1 MQYTVEEFYTKKEDQ
16 TYDRKSARKDPKGL
30 SNHIVAF
37 ANADGGTLVI
47 GIEDDFTVTGIDG
60 YQNNV
65 NDILRVPFN
74 YCKPSIRVMTE
85 TVECVDKDGKPNHL
99 LVITIPQSSELHAN
113 QQDDVY
119 YRMGDKSKKL
129 NFDERLQLMYAK
141 GSRYYEDEPVF
152 RSTLDDIDMDFVAE
166 YCKKIGYGKSAEEYI
181 RQNNDYIVQHDGR
194 EEMSGAALL
203 LFGKNPQ
210 RFFQRARVRFI
221 RYDGIEAK
229 VGTEMNVIKDIVFD
243 GRILDVV
250 RQSLNF
256 VRGQIKERTRL
267 GNDGRFVTIPEY
279 PEFAWKEI
287 IINAVA
293 HRDYSIKGTDIQI
306 KMFDDRISVE
316 SPGVLPGIVRLN
328 NLRTV
333 HFSRNPKIAEFLHQ
347 YEYVK
352 EFGEGVDRMFKEM
365 EDAGLPAP
373 EYTDNTFMLNVT
385 IRNGKINGELNG
397 DNGEI
402 NGELNH
408 ALLYLNKSELAVYHL
423 IKEAPQS
430 SRQKMAEKIG
440 ISPRTID
447 RVIQSLVKKDLIKR
461 EGSKKTGYWKIN
473 R

>member
-1 MQYTVEEFYTKKEDQ
+1 
-16 TYDRKSARKDPKGL
+16 
-30 SNHIVAF
+30 
-37 ANADGGTLVI
+37 
-47 GIEDDFTVTGIDG
+47 
-60 YQNNV
+60 
-65 NDILRVPFN
+65 
-74 YCKPSIRVMTE
+74 MTE
-85 TVECVDKDGKPNHL
+85 TVECIDKDGNPNHL

-119 YRMGDKSKKL
+119 YRTGDKSKKL

-152 RSTLDDIDMDFVAE
+152 RSSIEDIDMSFVAE

-229 VGTEMNVIKDIVFD
+229 VGTEMNVIKDVVFD

-250 RQSLNF
+250 RQALDF
-256 VRGQIKERTRL
+256 VRGQIKEHTRL
-267 GNDGRFVTIPEY
+267 GNDGRFVTTPEY

-306 KMFDDRISVE
+306 KMFDDRITVE

-352 EFGEGVDRMFKEM
+352 EFGEGIDRMFKEM

-373 EYTDNTFMLNVT
+373 EYTDNAFMLNVT

-397 DNGEI
+397 DNGEL
-402 NGELNH
+402 NGELNP

-423 IKEAPQS
+423 IEKAPQN
-430 SRQKMAEKIG
+430 SRQEIADQLN
-440 ISPRTID
+440 ISTRTVD
-447 RVIQSLVKKDLIKR
+447 RAIKSLIQKDLIVR
-461 EGSKKTGYWKIN
+461 EGSKKTGHWKVN
-473 R
+473 N

>member
-1 MQYTVEEFYTKKEDQ
+1 MLYTLEEIYKKKEDQ
-16 TYDRKSARKDPKGL
+16 TYDRKSARKNPKGL

-47 GIEDDFTVTGIDG
+47 GIEDDFTVTGIDD

-65 NDILRVPFN
+65 NDILRVPFD
-74 YCKPSIRVMTE
+74 YCKPSVRVMTE
-85 TVECVDKDGKPNHL
+85 TVDCIDKDGKANHL
-99 LVITIPQSSELHAN
+99 LIITIPQSSELHAN

-152 RSTLDDIDMDFVAE
+152 RSSIDDIDFDFVEE
-166 YCKKIGYGKSAEEYI
+166 YCKKIGYGKSAKEYI
-181 RQNNDYIVQHDGR
+181 QQNNDYVVRHDGR

-221 RYDGIEAK
+221 RYDGTEAK
-229 VGTEMNVIKDIVFD
+229 VGTEMNVIKDEIFH

-250 RQSLNF
+250 RQALDF
-256 VRGQIKERTRL
+256 V
-267 GNDGRFVTIPEY
+267 
-279 PEFAWKEI
+279 
-287 IINAVA
+287 
-293 HRDYSIKGTDIQI
+293 SSQI
-306 KMFDDRISVE
+306 KMFDDRITVE
-316 SPGVLPGIVRLN
+316 SPGSLPGIVRLN

-352 EFGEGVDRMFKEM
+352 EFGEGIDRMFHEM
-365 EDAGLPAP
+365 ENAGLPAP
-373 EYTDNTFMLNVT
+373 EYSDNAFMLNAT
-385 IRNGKINGELNG
+385 IR
-397 DNGEI
+397 NGEI
-402 NGELNH
+402 NGEINSDIGELNP
-408 ALLYLNKSELAVYHL
+408 ALLYLNKNESAVYHL
-423 IKEAPQS
+423 IEEIPQI

-440 ISPRTID
+440 VSSRTID
-447 RVIQSLVKKDLIKR
+447 RTIQSLIKKNLIRRK
-461 EGSKKTGYWKIN
+461 GSKKTGHWEIIE
-473 R
+473 